1 VTCISQS
8 TLDDLA
14 DLTPLFDGYRQFY
27 GQNPDLSLA
36 EAFLRE
42 RLERR
47 ESTIFIARSD
57 DGRPQGFVQLYPSF
71 TSVGC
76 GRIFVLNDLFVA
88 PDARGAGVGAALLA
102 AAVDFG
108 RRMDAVRLTLSTGV
122 GNRTA
127 QQLYE
132 MTGWT
137 RSDAFLTYNFAL

>member
-1 VTCISQS
+1 VIRIAQA

-14 DLTPLFDGYRQFY
+14 RLAPLFDGYRQFY
-27 GQNPDLSLA
+27 GQSPDLALA

-47 ESTIFIARSD
+47 ESTIFIARLG
-57 DGRPQGFVQLYPSF
+57 DGREQGFVQLYPSF

-76 GRIFVLNDLFVA
+76 GRIYVLNDLFVA

-102 AAVDFG
+102 AAADFG
-108 RRMDAVRLTLSTGV
+108 RQMGAVRLTLSTGV

-132 MTGWT
+132 ATGWM
-137 RSDAFLTYNFAL
+137 RSDAYLTYDLAL